1 MFFVSSMLYLIQIWH
16 SLTWHEFI
24 FMELTLL
31 FLSVYPPTL
40 SLSMSTLSL
49 FPFLCLSLTHEHTT
63 YDLKMNN
70 LTHKW
75 SLVCTRGLRIF
86 RITPWTLS
94 QTRPHINHGQLP
106 HWVKRSLESEPSHI
120 QDYTF
125 HSSPH
130 EPGITYKGV
139 SVW

>member
-1 MFFVSSMLYLIQIWH
+1 MFFDSSMLYLIQIWH

-49 FPFLCLSLTHEHTT
+49 FAFLCLSLTHEHTT

-106 HWVKRSLESEPSHI
+106 HWVKRSLDSVNLRIFRITPC
-120 QDYTF
+120 TR
-125 HSSPH
+125 PH
-130 EPGITYKGV
+130 MNPG
-139 SVW
+139 